1 MATTTV
7 MNCTISILTA
17 INDYAT
23 YCGLTVNEDNA
34 YEAACFIRDTHYEMW
49 DEEIEIDLDELDQ
62 MFNIYSF

>member
-1 MATTTV
+1 MATTTA

-17 INDYAT
+17 INDYAIC
-23 YCGLTVNEDNA
+23 CGLTVNEDNA
-34 YEAACFIRDTHYEMW
+34 FEAACFIRDTVYAMY